1 MSVTE
6 EQFNDRDERAVW
18 ELIGRHRGIEPSFGF
33 TERTLRRLNEAPRSA
48 SSVLSIL
55 WQPVFRW
62 GAVAVVALLSSFTL
76 WMRAHR
82 APQAVEPEV
91 VVYAK
96 AQDADYLEDFDV
108 IASLDQ
114 LDRKG
119 DSL

>member
-1 MSVTE
+1 MSVRE

-18 ELIGRHRGIEPSFGF
+18 ALIGRHRPIEPSFGF
-33 TERTLRRLNEAPRSA
+33 AERTLRRLNEAPRPA
-48 SSVLSIL
+48 SSVLSIF

-62 GAVAVVALLSSFTL
+62 ATLAVVALLSSFIL
-76 WMRAHR
+76 LMRAHR
-82 APQAVEPEV
+82 ASRAIEPEV
-91 VVYAK
+91 AVYAK

>member
-18 ELIGRHRGIEPSFGF
+18 ELIGRHRGIEPSVGF
-33 TERTLRRLNEAPRSA
+33 AERTLRRLAESPTRAP
-48 SSVLSIL
+48 SVLAIL

-62 GAVAVVALLSSFTL
+62 AAVAAVALLSGFGL
-76 WMRAHR
+76 WTRAHR
-82 APQAVEPEV
+82 APRAVEPEV
-91 VVYAK
+91 AVYAK

-114 LDRKG
+114 LDKNG

>member
-18 ELIGRHRGIEPSFGF
+18 ELIGRHRPIEPSFGF
-33 TERTLRRLNEAPRSA
+33 AERTLRRLDETPESPP
-48 SSVLSIL
+48 SVLTIL

-62 GAVAVVALLSSFTL
+62 AALAVVALLSSFGL
-76 WMRAHR
+76 WTRAHR
-82 APQAVEPEV
+82 APQSVEPEV
-91 VVYAK
+91 AVYAK

-114 LDRKG
+114 LDKNG